1 MIFPLAARPPV
12 TLVVDGAIVPSYNR
26 AYLAHGRVMATIDP
40 VLTAVADRIEYVGGT
55 MIVSRGDRFAQIRLL
70 RRPQPS
76 ELANLYV
83 AVAPILRALGEVV
96 SYDPATRV
104 LEVRP
109 RSEALVALPTPFNP
123 AVPEAPPSAVFTP
136 APIPTPRPIFTGE
149 PIPRRTPIPVFAPP
163 SLTPAQPSCGPA
175 GHRGG

>member
-40 VLTAVADRIEYVGGT
+40 VLTVVADRIEYVGGT
-55 MIVSRGDRFAQIRLL
+55 MIVSRGDRFAQIRIF

-83 AVAPILRALGEVV
+83 AVAPILRDLGEVV

-109 RSEALVALPTPFNP
+109 HSGALVVLPTPFNP
-123 AVPEAPPSAVFTP
+123 AVHEAPPSVVFTP
-136 APIPTPRPIFTGE
+136 APVPTPRPIFTGE
-149 PIPRRTPIPVFAPP
+149 PIPRRTPIPIFVPP
-163 SLTPAQPSCGPA
+163 SLTPAQPAYIRTP
-175 GHRGG
+175 